1 MNGDIRPCCV
11 RVPIGNIT
19 QASLS
24 EILSGEPVRRLRAE
38 LLTGN
43 LDSVCAACRA
53 RAPIAPE
60 LLQQKIRALRE
71 EVRLPPDFDADDYLR
86 ANPDVAEVEP
96 RRTRIS
102 SAADTSKADCCGA
115 LTESTE
121 AIPALDGKAISL

>member
-1 MNGDIRPCCV
+1 VNGDIRPCCV

-24 EILSGEPVRRLRAE
+24 EILSGESVRRLRAE

-86 ANPDVAEVEP
+86 ANPDVAEGG
-96 RRTRIS
+96 T
-102 SAADTSKADCCGA
+102 AADAHFLSYGY
-115 LTESTE
+115 LEGRLLRR
-121 AIPALDGKAISL
+121 PN